1 MKWRKRAGSARKRG
15 SKLDDVRDAGRRIL
29 LRILLLLLFPR
40 NHRNFVEAT
49 MYNVD
54 SMLANSYLCPFI
66 IEKKS
71 DREISEIVNYWLIK
85 SEKVDRC

>member
-40 NHRNFVEAT
+40 NHQNFVEAT
-49 MYNVD
+49 MYNVLD
-54 SMLANSYLCPFI
+54 ARIFVFVPVYY
-66 IEKKS
+66 
-71 DREISEIVNYWLIK
+71 REE
-85 SEKVDRC
+85 ERQ

>member
-54 SMLANSYLCPFI
+54 SMLAYSYLCPFI
-66 IEKKS
+66 IEKKNDS
-71 DREISEIVNYWLIK
+71 EISEIVNYWVIK

>member
-66 IEKKS
+66 IEKKNDS
-71 DREISEIVNYWLIK
+71 EISEIVNYWVIK

>member
-54 SMLANSYLCPFI
+54 SMLAYSYLCPFI

-71 DREISEIVNYWLIK
+71 SEISEIVNYWLIK

>member
-54 SMLANSYLCPFI
+54 SMLAYSYLCPFI
-66 IEKKS
+66 IEKKNDS
-71 DREISEIVNYWLIK
+71 EISEIVNSWLIK
-85 SEKVDRC
+85 SEKVD

>member
-1 MKWRKRAGSARKRG
+1 
-15 SKLDDVRDAGRRIL
+15 
-29 LRILLLLLFPR
+29 
-40 NHRNFVEAT
+40 